1 MAAGS
6 LSRSQV
12 VNHGVPSARA
22 SRGRGRSII
31 CLPWF
36 CAGAS
41 WLQLIQPTC
50 HEQRCHSSGA
60 VDRMGLLSFRRL
72 RSCHVCCAVGAGI
85 LFTISVLWY
94 WGSKRKVMAL
104 DSQKV
109 LLADLFRVKH
119 PADEDDRHAAALP
132 VFRQLCSCGKISEGT
147 LKACWWCNG
156 TGQMLACYLHALMLI
171 IDVVQHLSPVEGNHS
186 KERGP
191 DNL

>member
-1 MAAGS
+1 M
-6 LSRSQV
+6 
-12 VNHGVPSARA
+12 
-22 SRGRGRSII
+22 
-31 CLPWF
+31 
-36 CAGAS
+36 
-41 WLQLIQPTC
+41 
-50 HEQRCHSSGA
+50 
-60 VDRMGLLSFRRL
+60 
-72 RSCHVCCAVGAGI
+72 GAGI

-132 VFRQLCSCGKISEGT
+132 VLRQLCSCGKSSEGT

-171 IDVVQHLSPVEGNHS
+171 IDVVQHLSPVEDNHS

-191 DNL
+191 DILEGRFSKQSRVNMRNPCVLEVICSLGATPDSMWRSFPVCACKDPRGGPSMQLYRCEKAEE